1 MRLRL
6 ARLSLAA
13 LLGAAPVA
21 ATAGVKAQ
29 VVGGEAGPAAPR
41 QLASRGVSPNPAGG
55 SSDPLTGPRSR
66 LRRDWMGLRAVPAST
81 PILVMAGHADSQNIA
96 GSGTSGA
103 AVVAG
108 AEPMY
113 PGISDE
119 LYWNMVVAQAV
130 VAEGQRRGLHIQY
143 YRPPFRTIHDE
154 DAAGTNWSVGR
165 QHVAGGGYAMEIHFD
180 AWGPSGVGSG
190 LIPPLHTS
198 FSRLDEELAR
208 EFGDYPMFFRNGL
221 GAPRRGIALLEV
233 GKLEG
238 YLEASLRD
246 PRTRPIAVQ
255 RIAGRVVDALERG
268 LGRPATSGGVAGRPG
283 LMPPPGAAG
292 SAPRGRGLQASSEDR

>member
-1 MRLRL
+1 MRRRL
-6 ARLSLAA
+6 TTLSLAA
-13 LLGAAPVA
+13 LLGAAPLA
-21 ATAGVKAQ
+21 AS
-29 VVGGEAGPAAPR
+29 AAPP
-41 QLASRGVSPNPAGG
+41 QLASRGVSPYPASS

-66 LRRDWMGLRAVPAST
+66 LSRDWMGLRTLPAAT

-103 AVVAG
+103 AVAAG
-108 AEPMY
+108 AAPMY
-113 PGISDE
+113 RGISDE

-130 VAEGQRRGLHIQY
+130 VAEGQRRGLRIEY

-154 DAAGTNWSVGR
+154 DAPGTNWSVGQ
-165 QHVAGGGYAMEIHFD
+165 QHAAAGGYAMEIHFD

-198 FSRLDEELAR
+198 F
-208 EFGDYPMFFRNGL
+208 PMFFRNGL
-221 GAPRRGIALLEV
+221 GGPRRGIALLEV

-255 RIAGRVVDALERG
+255 RIARRVVDALERG
-268 LGRPATSGGVAGRPG
+268 LGRPVPGSGVAGRPG
-283 LMPPPGAAG
+283 LTPPPGAAG
-292 SAPRGRGLQASSEDR
+292 SAPRGRGLQASSGGE